1 MTEDLNNSSAKS
13 VTSYS
18 SSQQNTPVSTQS
30 KALNVSA
37 HHHKIPPAP
46 NLSPMAGSIHPS
58 QTAHQGTL
66 HSSSSVAS
74 SNTSP
79 LPSPSFAKDSNH
91 HSTTVSVFHPV
102 STTATTITSS
112 SPPPPPPTTK
122 KHYSHDESSTSANAV
137 LLGIETLERQQEE
150 LERKRRI
157 STQKT
162 PTPPV
167 VERHN
172 PFDDGIAS
180 ESKQTKDRSHL
191 LDTPQTVFMG
201 NTFHTSSHPPPPQQQ
216 QNQPSRQRMIPHQP
230 QDHQMELDHHVPRTV
245 QRGGSEI
252 DDEIT
257 MESDLPLTH
266 HQQQQ
271 QTQSKSGSLPLHKRS
286 SHSRNASFGSFASKF
301 FKTPMVS
308 VCFVLCLCRG
318 DHLVRRDTDTFH
330 IPSLSL
336 SLFYITMYIHGCIQ
350 QKPLKRIM
358 SDDFRNDPT
367 PQTSTHS
374 PTAVQPILFGYLHK
388 LGRNGKWQKR
398 WFESDGMSLRYFKSS
413 SRDQILATL
422 DLLRVGTIQLDYS
435 DDNGCTFTI
444 DVAGRSYYLC
454 ADTKERAR
462 DWVITLN
469 RVKEARMKIGGLR
482 IVQPNF
488 EHAATVGAVSG
499 RRARITKKQQQ
510 HSSQSDSMNN
520 SSDSDDEKA
529 AAAAARV
536 VTTGSRPRTKG
547 LGKDDFSDMEKSLED
562 ETMGGAVALVENGK
576 APPSP
581 TTVKGSVGS
590 SSPKHF
596 LQNHAMFPHMEIS
609 HVNDAVVVRWRK
621 QRSKVQNVVRR
632 LSRWAKRMTMIRCVI
647 QNNVVH
653 FDPHYQHF
661 NYDSQGENNGE
672 KDSNKVSS
680 EGVRYHLDPYNMEV
694 SDNGGPFM

>member
-112 SPPPPPPTTK
+112 SPSPPPPTTK

-336 SLFYITMYIHGCIQ
+336 SLFSISPCTYM
-350 QKPLKRIM
+350 
-358 SDDFRNDPT
+358 DAFNRN
-367 PQTSTHS
+367 HS
-374 PTAVQPILFGYLHK
+374 NASCPMISVMTLLHK
-388 LGRNGKWQKR
+388 HPH
-398 WFESDGMSLRYFKSS
+398 
-413 SRDQILATL
+413 ILQ
-422 DLLRVGTIQLDYS
+422 QLY
-435 DDNGCTFTI
+435 NPF
-444 DVAGRSYYLC
+444 
-454 ADTKERAR
+454 
-462 DWVITLN
+462 
-469 RVKEARMKIGGLR
+469 
-482 IVQPNF
+482 
-488 EHAATVGAVSG
+488 
-499 RRARITKKQQQ
+499 
-510 HSSQSDSMNN
+510 
-520 SSDSDDEKA
+520 SSDICINS
-529 AAAAARV
+529 V
-536 VTTGSRPRTKG
+536 VT
-547 LGKDDFSDMEKSLED
+547 
-562 ETMGGAVALVENGK
+562 ENGK
-576 APPSP
+576 RDGLNPMECPYG
-581 TTVKGSVGS
+581 T
-590 SSPKHF
+590 SSPLPEIKS
-596 LQNHAMFPHMEIS
+596 LQLWIYFAWGPSNWIIP
-609 HVNDAVVVRWRK
+609 
-621 QRSKVQNVVRR
+621 
-632 LSRWAKRMTMIRCVI
+632 MTMVVLLPLMWQVDLIIYVLIRKKEQEI
-647 QNNVVH
+647 
-653 FDPHYQHF
+653 
-661 NYDSQGENNGE
+661 GLL
-672 KDSNKVSS
+672 
-680 EGVRYHLDPYNMEV
+680 R
-694 SDNGGPFM
+694 